1 MTDSARQD
9 ARTAWLLREGDQLIT
24 AGGDRYTIL
33 DGAPGLGG
41 SGVVYPARKNDDV
54 LLYAVK
60 ECFPS
65 GDGLFCWERRNGVIR
80 PAAAFPGMEKDLQML
95 LPQLRASYEQEK
107 TVSQEISNRTN
118 RVVEV
123 RDRLAVREVI
133 TNGQTYS
140 VERGDFAPEEPLYL
154 LMQYQTGR
162 NGSAGR
168 GMFLPELLDEIAKKP
183 CSGFPLRTGG
193 RPSPLTAV
201 RILREILLAL
211 QAVHAAGYL
220 YGDIQPGNLLFLGQ
234 DLEHGEI
241 GHCCLPD
248 LGCARKLEPDGQTAP
263 VGDGPLFTTSGYT
276 PPEMLNIGQAQ
287 PQDLRSLRLTPAADI
302 YSAGRLLHLLL
313 TGRSYKGSLEQHFY
327 RFPMARQLSP
337 AEVRCTPD
345 CFRRLEKLTERM
357 VATDRAGR
365 AQTAEEVLYG
375 DGGLD
380 ALCSL
385 LAPPPWQV
393 TLAVPMWDSKK
404 VFGRE
409 EDLEAVGRMLQAP
422 DAYKPLFLTGFYG
435 MGKSTLAVRFAQEWK
450 QNYPDA
456 QVFWVRFPQQGGL
469 PVLLGETMAQAIST
483 VQTRD
488 SAGCRLPQKTLCD
501 DVLEQLGQNLRRDDL
516 IVIDNADSETLTLTE
531 LLYGTEDERDAAQ
544 WREDLYPRLC
554 SLPAHILMTTR
565 MAVQKEKSFYH
576 YPVKPLSLSAL
587 RAMMRSYYPAP
598 CSDKVLDD
606 LITLVESHTMT
617 VGMIARTMQDS
628 GIAPEEMLEKLR
640 QPGGYDDEAF
650 VRIPGEQ
657 PGEGERRR
665 KIEGHLLRLFQIQN
679 LPQKEQAILRDA
691 LLIGDSG
698 MPRSLFWKLSPE
710 IRKGS
715 DKDAYQH
722 LVALGYISE
731 SLQAPADEPLLHIHA
746 LVRVVGRKK
755 VPPTE
760 EKIEA
765 FLSGVRNNRSMKA
778 DSDDSL
784 WPSFYSMEVKLLSV
798 AESYQMAW
806 SFSPQNTYLSF
817 KRAVD
822 ALDWYDHSHLAKR
835 NREFSEKALVR
846 GVTLQ
851 DLKEKTQPPFYA
863 RSYIAVFM
871 DAWRFYC
878 QNRSLSIKPDETGL
892 ALEVYSKFFDW
903 MHFKRLTDLAQLA
916 AGAEPISV
924 LVNACLQR
932 DTAHPIVSIT
942 ESDEADWL
950 RQKAELGKLVVGL
963 YEQEGLPP
971 TSEIVSIHDT
981 LCDIL
986 EGINDPCLKEYQ
998 LKAALAEERLTG
1010 PSINV
1015 ISLEYKDWLFH
1026 HDQSLEHRFA
1036 MLDMPGKSLFY
1047 AREAT
1052 KIIRHTYPSKVF
1064 WSSDSYY
1071 CIRWDGTCTILLDS
1085 DREEEALQH
1094 VLRDIS
1100 TIEAIPSERF
1110 AREQLEA
1117 CRSCSMTTYETYRIT
1132 DIGSSDSAEWRVTL
1146 VPYRRACAIYLNRG
1160 QPVMAEHYKNK
1171 ALALYKKYG
1180 DPALSGK
1187 PVLSEDTTL
1196 DAFLCKT

>member
-1 MTDSARQD
+1 MASQSKPRKACFGLLKKIVLSILRFVLGLAVLLAALWGIFTLIADHQSFVESYYQVQSDKLTSNVRVVQLSD
-9 ARTAWLLREGDQLIT
+9 LHLREFGDHNSELIERIT
-24 AGGDRYTIL
+24 ALKPDIIAITGDM
-33 DGAPGLGG
+33 
-41 SGVVYPARKNDDV
+41 NDKLVD
-54 LLYAVK
+54 
-60 ECFPS
+60 
-65 GDGLFCWERRNGVIR
+65 D
-80 PAAAFPGMEKDLQML
+80 
-95 LPQLRASYEQEK
+95 
-107 TVSQEISNRTN
+107 
-118 RVVEV
+118 
-123 RDRLAVREVI
+123 
-133 TNGQTYS
+133 YS
-140 VERGDFAPEEPLYL
+140 VVTDLCTELVKIAPVY
-154 LMQYQTGR
+154 Y
-162 NGSAGR
+162 
-168 GMFLPELLDEIAKKP
+168 
-183 CSGFPLRTGG
+183 
-193 RPSPLTAV
+193 V
-201 RILREILLAL
+201 
-211 QAVHAAGYL
+211 
-220 YGDIQPGNLLFLGQ
+220 PGNHEWPKIVF
-234 DLEHGEI
+234 DH
-241 GHCCLPD
+241 
-248 LGCARKLEPDGQTAP
+248 
-263 VGDGPLFTTSGYT
+263 
-276 PPEMLNIGQAQ
+276 
-287 PQDLRSLRLTPAADI
+287 
-302 YSAGRLLHLLL
+302 
-313 TGRSYKGSLEQHFY
+313 
-327 RFPMARQLSP
+327 SP
-337 AEVRCTPD
+337 IR
-345 CFRRLEKLTERM
+345 
-357 VATDRAGR
+357 
-365 AQTAEEVLYG
+365 
-375 DGGLD
+375 
-380 ALCSL
+380 
-385 LAPPPWQV
+385 
-393 TLAVPMWDSKK
+393 
-404 VFGRE
+404 

-544 WREDLYPRLC
+544 WKEDLYPRLC

-598 CSDKVLDD
+598 CSDKVLND

-628 GIAPEEMLEKLR
+628 GITPEEMLEKLR

-760 EKIEA
+760 EEIEA

-846 GVTLQ
+846 GVTL
-851 DLKEKTQPPFYA
+851 
-863 RSYIAVFM
+863 
-871 DAWRFYC
+871 
-878 QNRSLSIKPDETGL
+878 
-892 ALEVYSKFFDW
+892 
-903 MHFKRLTDLAQLA
+903 
-916 AGAEPISV
+916 
-924 LVNACLQR
+924 
-932 DTAHPIVSIT
+932 
-942 ESDEADWL
+942 
-950 RQKAELGKLVVGL
+950 
-963 YEQEGLPP
+963 
-971 TSEIVSIHDT
+971 
-981 LCDIL
+981 
-986 EGINDPCLKEYQ
+986 
-998 LKAALAEERLTG
+998 
-1010 PSINV
+1010 
-1015 ISLEYKDWLFH
+1015 
-1026 HDQSLEHRFA
+1026 
-1036 MLDMPGKSLFY
+1036 
-1047 AREAT
+1047 
-1052 KIIRHTYPSKVF
+1052 
-1064 WSSDSYY
+1064 
-1071 CIRWDGTCTILLDS
+1071 
-1085 DREEEALQH
+1085 
-1094 VLRDIS
+1094 
-1100 TIEAIPSERF
+1100 
-1110 AREQLEA
+1110 
-1117 CRSCSMTTYETYRIT
+1117 
-1132 DIGSSDSAEWRVTL
+1132 
-1146 VPYRRACAIYLNRG
+1146 
-1160 QPVMAEHYKNK
+1160 
-1171 ALALYKKYG
+1171 
-1180 DPALSGK
+1180 
-1187 PVLSEDTTL
+1187 
-1196 DAFLCKT
+1196 